1 MRALQGMTWLLTLQL
16 VGEALARLLRL
27 PFPGPVVG
35 MLLPREANAARKL
48 PDTVEHALQAATLA
62 PRLAEAGIVPRAA
75 ATTGALAPEDL
86 NRRAEGMTVLVSCW

>member
-1 MRALQGMTWLLTLQL
+1 
-16 VGEALARLLRL
+16 
-27 PFPGPVVG
+27 

-75 ATTGALAPEDL
+75 TTTGALAPEDL